1 MPGEYELWST
11 VITRPVRRIAQAAVV
26 TSLVAGAVGVS
37 HLDKSVTLSVDGKA
51 STVHA
56 FGSTVGDI
64 LKKQD
69 IAIRE
74 HDVVVPAPGTQV
86 ADGQKIV
93 VRYGRKL
100 TVTID
105 GAPRDYWTTATTVAA
120 ALQELGIRADSA
132 KLSASRSMSLG
143 RQGLVL
149 SVTTPKTVV
158 VRVDGKNRTATT
170 TGATVADVLSE
181 LKITKDAD
189 DRVQPGPHHRRDRR
203 PQDRRPAR
211 HLDADQGDP
220 GRRDPGHQEEGRQPL
235 RRPDQDAE
243 ARRRRCQDRHLQGG
257 QGRRQVVESK
267 KAVGHQVTQAPVG
280 AVLAVGTK
288 ARPQHP
294 SATPATRPA
303 PASTCPTPPCG
314 TGSPQCE
321 SGGNWSIN
329 TGNGYYGGLQ
339 FATSLVAGQRWRR
352 LRPARRPRVPCR
364 ADHRGQ
370 PLLRQ
375 VRSRPVGLRARR
387 LTLHHSPASGYV
399 RPTRIEVFGH
409 RMPGSRYLDCSGRA
423 PRVGAMV
430 EQSGFLGAAQIREIA
445 AELGCARPSSGART
459 SSSTPTPSSASSGW
473 PA

>member
-1 MPGEYELWST
+1 MPGEYELWSI

-37 HLDKSVTLSVDGKA
+37 HLDKAVTLSVDGKA

-69 IAIRE
+69 ISIRE
-74 HDVVVPAPGTQV
+74 HDVVVPAPGTRV

-105 GAPRDYWTTATTVAA
+105 GRTREYWTTATTVSA

-149 SVTTPKTVV
+149 SVTTPKQVV

-189 DRVQPGPHHRRDRR
+189 DRVKPGATTAVTPGLKIAVLRVTSKQVKETKAIAPPVTRTSDSS
-203 PQDRRPAR
+203 
-211 HLDADQGDP
+211 LYQGQTKTLKA
-220 GRRDPGHQEEGRQPL
+220 GAAG
-235 RRPDQDAE
+235 AK
-243 ARRRRCQDRHLQGG
+243 
-257 QGRRQVVESK
+257 VVTYKVTRVDGKIESK
-267 KAVGHQVTQAPVG
+267 KVVSATVTQRPIGRIV
-280 AVLAVGTK
+280 AVGTK
-288 ARPQHP
+288 SR
-294 SATPATRPA
+294 
-303 PASTCPTPPCG
+303 PTPDAG
-314 TGSPQCE
+314 NTSGAGINLSNAAMWDRIAECE

-339 FATSLVAGQRWRR
+339 FDISSWLANGGDDFA
-352 LRPARRPRVPCR
+352 
-364 ADHRGQ
+364 
-370 PLLRQ
+370 
-375 VRSRPVGLRARR
+375 SRPDLASRAEQITVANRYYAKSGLG
-387 LTLHHSPASGYV
+387 PW
-399 RPTRIEVFGH
+399 
-409 RMPGSRYLDCSGRA
+409 
-423 PRVGAMV
+423 
-430 EQSGFLGAAQIREIA
+430 
-445 AELGCARPSSGART
+445 GCAHA
-459 SSSTPTPSSASSGW
+459 A
-473 PA
+473 

>member
-1 MPGEYELWST
+1 

-105 GAPRDYWTTATTVAA
+105 GRTQDYWTTATTVAA

-143 RQGLVL
+143 RQGLTL
-149 SVTTPKTVV
+149 SVTTPKDVV
-158 VRVDGKNRTATT
+158 VRVDGKNRTAST
-170 TGATVADVLSE
+170 TGATVADVLTE
-181 LKITKDAD
+181 LKVTKDSD
-189 DRVQPGPHHRRDRR
+189 DRVQPAPTTAVTAGLKIAVLRVTSSQVKETKAVAPPVTRKSDSSLYKG
-203 PQDRRPAR
+203 QTKTLKA
-211 HLDADQGDP
+211 GS
-220 GRRDPGHQEEGRQPL
+220 EGAKIVTYNVVKV
-235 RRPDQDAE
+235 D
-243 ARRRRCQDRHLQGG
+243 GK
-257 QGRRQVVESK
+257 VESK
-267 KAVGHQVTQAPVG
+267 KAIATQLTQAPVG

-288 ARPQHP
+288 ARPAVTPP
-294 SATPATRPA
+294 SAGNTSGAGINLSNAAMWDRIA
-303 PASTCPTPPCG
+303 
-314 TGSPQCE
+314 QCE

-339 FATSLVAGQRWRR
+339 FATSSWLANGGDDF
-352 LRPARRPRVPCR
+352 ASR
-364 ADHRGQ
+364 AD
-370 PLLRQ
+370 LA
-375 VRSRPVGLRARR
+375 SRAEQITVANRYYAKAGLG
-387 LTLHHSPASGYV
+387 PW
-399 RPTRIEVFGH
+399 
-409 RMPGSRYLDCSGRA
+409 
-423 PRVGAMV
+423 
-430 EQSGFLGAAQIREIA
+430 
-445 AELGCARPSSGART
+445 GCAHA
-459 SSSTPTPSSASSGW
+459 A
-473 PA
+473 